1 MQVVAFPLK
10 LQIIKVSQH
19 LQEIKACS
27 PASHCRSGRLGY
39 QASNINIAAVLG
51 ADVSRGLHKQN
62 YNCGDYRGHLWDS
75 LGNTSGPAIRCVSPY
90 WGYIGRA
97 AGSGDFCPSA
107 VPQGREG
114 KGRAELSKQTRGKG
128 SPWGDLQYHRHLF
141 LGKTLVLLK
150 LLPVFPLA
158 SRGARFSLRALFS
171 SQSLLRSGEES
182 GFWPLQGDEVIR
194 CQPAYCCCAKLQR
207 YWSCCRDLG
216 WQEQW

>member
-27 PASHCRSGRLGY
+27 PASRCRSGRLGY

-75 LGNTSGPAIRCVSPY
+75 LGNTSGPAIRCVALY
-90 WGYIGRA
+90 WGYISRA

-114 KGRAELSKQTRGKG
+114 QS
-128 SPWGDLQYHRHLF
+128 SVSRHQAKALLGVTCSTSVISF
-141 LGKTLVLLK
+141 LGKLWVC
-150 LLPVFPLA
+150 
-158 SRGARFSLRALFS
+158 S
-171 SQSLLRSGEES
+171 SCRQCSHWHPKGLGFHSELSSLLRACSGVVRS
-182 GFWPLQGDEVIR
+182 LGFGCSKEMR
-194 CQPAYCCCAKLQR
+194 C
-207 YWSCCRDLG
+207 
-216 WQEQW
+216 